1 MRSFNVVF
9 IVIFLLFYLTI
20 TYGTYKGLIKLV
32 RRKNVSKQIFLFSQL
47 ILLCIIGIF
56 YFYYSPTNSLNFYFY
71 TVLNAL
77 FFVDFIFKIPLSF
90 FWLIFRISSKKYR
103 SPSIL
108 YSGLILSIGL
118 SFTLIYGITLGNKEM
133 KVVENELNFSDCLP
147 PNFDSYKIVQISD
160 IHLGSF
166 GKSNLLLEKA
176 LKSIQEISPDII
188 LFTGDLVN
196 NFANE
201 ISEQQIE
208 LIKNS
213 LHQFPCFSILGNHDY
228 GNYSR
233 WETEEKRE
241 KNFDSIVELHQ
252 QLGFRLL
259 RNEHVLINE
268 GKDSIFLIGV
278 ENWGHPPFPQ
288 YANLNKAMHLLPENS
303 FKLLLTHDPAHWES
317 KVKGLENIQL
327 SLAGHTHG
335 LQWGL
340 KTAGIPF
347 SLSHF
352 VRNNWGGLYENN
364 DNYLYVNTGLGMVGV
379 QYRIDMPA
387 EISVFTLKRVKI
399 D

>member
-9 IVIFLLFYLTI
+9 IVIFLLFYLSI
-20 TYGTYKGLIKLV
+20 TFGTYKGLIYLV
-32 RRKNVSKQIFLFSQL
+32 NRKNVSKWIFLFSQL
-47 ILLCIIGIF
+47 VLLCIIAIF
-56 YFYYSPTNSLNFYFY
+56 YFYYSPTDSVNFHFY

-90 FWLIFRISSKKYR
+90 FWLIFVISSKKYR
-103 SPSIL
+103 SSSIL

-118 SFTLIYGITLGNKEM
+118 SLTLIYGINFGTKTM
-133 KVVENELNFSDCLP
+133 KISETELNFGDSLP
-147 PNFDSYKIVQISD
+147 SNFNNYKIVQISD

-166 GKSNLLLEKA
+166 GKSSLLLEKA
-176 LKSIQEISPDII
+176 LETIHEISPDLI

-201 ISEQQIE
+201 VSEQQIE
-208 LIKNS
+208 LIRNS
-213 LHQFPCFSILGNHDY
+213 LHQFSCFSILGNHDY

-233 WETEEKRE
+233 WKTEEKRE
-241 KNFDSIVELHQ
+241 KNFNSIVELHQ

-259 RNEHVLINE
+259 RNEHVSIKE
-268 GKDSIFLIGV
+268 GNDSIFLIGV

-335 LQWGL
+335 LQWGI
-340 KTAGIPF
+340 KTAGVPF
-347 SLSHF
+347 SLSYF
-352 VRNNWGGLYENN
+352 VRKNWG
-364 DNYLYVNTGLGMVGV
+364 
-379 QYRIDMPA
+379 
-387 EISVFTLKRVKI
+387 
-399 D
+399 